1 MENDSHE
8 LEPIEE
14 YENEDSLEISDKA
27 TVEAT
32 IELVQ
37 DTPINEDPN
46 EKNVYKRK
54 PRKKTSTIWNHFEQV
69 EVCGVKKNQCK
80 WCKGKFTVSKSSCTS
95 TLGRHLESCLKYV
108 RSKKK

>member
-54 PRKKTSTIWNHFEQV
+54 PRKKTSTVWNHFQQV
-69 EVCGVKKNQCK
+69 EVCGVKK
-80 WCKGKFTVSKSSCTS
+80 KSM
-95 TLGRHLESCLKYV
+95 
-108 RSKKK
+108 